1 MSSMDNK
8 LNELLNARLS
18 LGRERYGHGV
28 IVSNDTKQFGTETN
42 DWLEMAQE
50 ELLDGIIYMAAHI
63 IRGRHSLADSMNIP
77 RGASREEGVIDD
89 NQEIMNLVNTRMEL
103 YTEREFKGQDNIID
117 DIINLT
123 KKLLL
128 ARESPGEIN

>member
-1 MSSMDNK
+1 MSSMNNK

-28 IVSNDTKQFGTETN
+28 IVSNDTKQFGTDTN

-50 ELLDGIIYMAAHI
+50 ELLDGIIYMSAHI
-63 IRGRHSLADSMNIP
+63 VRGRHSLADSMNIP
-77 RGASREEGVIDD
+77 RRESREVGVIDD
-89 NQEIMNLVNTRMEL
+89 NQEIMNLVNTHIEL
-103 YTEREFKGQDNIID
+103 HPNRDFDVSGHILE

-123 KKLLL
+123 KKLLRV
-128 ARESPGEIN
+128 RESGVK